1 MLYLQ
6 YYTNQI
12 YELAKK
18 QKYNEFKRSFRQGAE
33 VSCYI
38 VLWGGVHRKYK
49 LRFARE
55 AVCQKY
61 FVVFFHFFSFS
72 LKKNA

>member
-38 VLWGGVHRKYK
+38 VYY
-49 LRFARE
+49 E
-55 AVCQKY
+55 
-61 FVVFFHFFSFS
+61 VVFTENIS
-72 LKKNA
+72 